1 MAASA
6 ARRAVEEVKDRALQA
21 RTQTVV
27 KRLARDDLDIPK
39 ERYKLVG
46 EDMVDCGYRFGLLR
60 HKSFPKKERIPI

>member
-1 MAASA
+1 M
-6 ARRAVEEVKDRALQA
+6 EEVKDRALQA

-27 KRLARDDLDIPK
+27 KRLARDDLDDVIPK

-46 EDMVDCGYRFGLLR
+46 EDMVDCGCRFGFLR